1 MNVKIQNKAP
11 FSSDNNTGSC
21 KGYVKYL
28 QHESEDKRKAGILGE
43 DIPFFDAYGNVADE
57 MSVIESIDRNKKQLH
72 LKDTKYYSNIISF
85 SDEEVAL
92 MGDTREQ
99 RLEAT
104 HALVAKM
111 MDAYARNFN
120 HEGVKSREDILFYYT
135 IHEYRGNAQEMRP
148 GLHVHMVISRKDMS
162 NTYKLSPM
170 TNHRQGSSGVIKHG
184 FHRNDY
190 YRECERIFDEH
201 FKRSRSVEQSFDY
214 CNAMK
219 HGSEEERAEQLRRY
233 VTQMH
238 LEKLI
243 TEEKIQ
249 LWRRFA
255 EEALSQYSDTGKT
268 SAEQEKIRLNQF
280 WNTYYSH
287 YKPMLESLKA
297 DCQEAFGLYD
307 KAKAYDVLNA
317 AHLDA
322 QVQSLRSCYA
332 QINQLTDE
340 IAKANT
346 SKKFLAVFSL
356 LISVINP
363 VPAILL
369 MLTGGLV
376 LGVRKDIAYRSRLV
390 LYKKARSIRH
400 DVMVLKDK
408 QESLRG
414 SKNDALREYI
424 SVKDQRN
431 DLKHELNNLKR
442 ILTENGVELELDPV
456 REKWREQMLSS
467 PLIGYASLEYELCTT
482 FNQSYD
488 KDSLEREL
496 YYAAMICLPVMHP
509 NGGVADLEFIRGD
522 ERILASDLKD
532 PRTATFLVDKW
543 CKLKGLTPAY
553 MKQAEQPGNQMQYQ
567 KPVQQQTNKQNN
579 GPKHKR

>member
-28 QHESEDKRKAGILGE
+28 QHESEDKRKAGILGQ

-214 CNAMK
+214 CNAMR

-233 VTQMH
+233 VAEMN

-243 TEEKIQ
+243 TE
-249 LWRRFA
+249 
-255 EEALSQYSDTGKT
+255 
-268 SAEQEKIRLNQF
+268 
-280 WNTYYSH
+280 
-287 YKPMLESLKA
+287 
-297 DCQEAFGLYD
+297 D
-307 KAKAYDVLNA
+307 K
-317 AHLDA
+317 
-322 QVQSLRSCYA
+322 
-332 QINQLTDE
+332 
-340 IAKANT
+340 
-346 SKKFLAVFSL
+346 
-356 LISVINP
+356 
-363 VPAILL
+363 
-369 MLTGGLV
+369 M
-376 LGVRKDIAYRSRLV
+376 
-390 LYKKARSIRH
+390 
-400 DVMVLKDK
+400 
-408 QESLRG
+408 
-414 SKNDALREYI
+414 
-424 SVKDQRN
+424 
-431 DLKHELNNLKR
+431 
-442 ILTENGVELELDPV
+442 
-456 REKWREQMLSS
+456 
-467 PLIGYASLEYELCTT
+467 
-482 FNQSYD
+482 
-488 KDSLEREL
+488 
-496 YYAAMICLPVMHP
+496 
-509 NGGVADLEFIRGD
+509 
-522 ERILASDLKD
+522 
-532 PRTATFLVDKW
+532 
-543 CKLKGLTPAY
+543 
-553 MKQAEQPGNQMQYQ
+553 
-567 KPVQQQTNKQNN
+567 
-579 GPKHKR
+579 

>member
-214 CNAMK
+214 CNAMR
-219 HGSEEERAEQLRRY
+219 HGSEDERAEQLRRY
-233 VTQMH
+233 VAQMH

-243 TEEKIQ
+243 TEEKMQ
-249 LWRRFA
+249 LWRKYA
-255 EEALSQYSDTGKT
+255 EEALFQYSDTGKT

-297 DCQEAFGLYD
+297 DCQEAFSLYD
-307 KAKAYDVLNA
+307 KAKASDVLNNSQ
-317 AHLDA
+317 LDV
-322 QVQSLRSCYA
+322 QVHKLRTCYA
-332 QINQLTDE
+332 QINQLTDD
-340 IAKANT
+340 IAKANN
-346 SKKFLAVFSL
+346 SKKFLALFSL
-356 LISVINP
+356 LLSVVNP

-369 MLTGGLV
+369 MVTGGLV

-431 DLKHELNNLKR
+431 ALKHELNNLKR

-456 REKWREQMLSS
+456 RVKWREQMLST
-467 PLIGYASLEYELCTT
+467 PLKGYASLEYELCTI

-496 YYAAMICLPVMHP
+496 YYAGLTCLPVMHP
-509 NGGVADLEFIRGD
+509 NGGVADLEFVRGD
-522 ERILASDLKD
+522 DRILASELKD
-532 PRTATFLVDKW
+532 HYVSTFLVDKW

-553 MKQAEQPGNQMQYQ
+553 MKQAEQPGNQKQNQ

>member
-43 DIPFFDAYGNVADE
+43 DIPFFDAYGNVTDE

-214 CNAMK
+214 CNAMR
-219 HGSEEERAEQLRRY
+219 HGSEDERAEQLRRY
-233 VTQMH
+233 VAQMH

-243 TEEKIQ
+243 TEEKMQ
-249 LWRRFA
+249 LWRKYA
-255 EEALSQYSDTGKT
+255 EEALFQYSDTGKT

-297 DCQEAFGLYD
+297 DCQEAFSLYD
-307 KAKAYDVLNA
+307 KAKASDVLNNSQ
-317 AHLDA
+317 LDA
-322 QVQSLRSCYA
+322 QVHKLRTCYA

-346 SKKFLAVFSL
+346 SKRFLAVFSL

-369 MLTGGLV
+369 MVTGGLV

-431 DLKHELNNLKR
+431 ALKHELNNLKR

-456 REKWREQMLSS
+456 RVKWREQMLST
-467 PLIGYASLEYELCTT
+467 PLKVCASLEYELCAI

-488 KDSLEREL
+488 RDSLEREL
-496 YYAAMICLPVMHP
+496 YYAGLTCLPVMHP
-509 NGGVADLEFIRGD
+509 NGGVADLEFVRGD

-532 PRTATFLVDKW
+532 SRAATFIVDKW

-553 MKQAEQPGNQMQYQ
+553 MKQTEQPGNQNQ

>member
-28 QHESEDKRKAGILGE
+28 QHESEDKEKAGILGQ

-120 HEGVKSREDILFYYT
+120 HEGVKSKEDILFYYT

-148 GLHVHMVISRKDMS
+148 GLHVHMVISRKDIS

-190 YRECERIFDEH
+190 YRECERIFDDH

-214 CNAMK
+214 CNAMR
-219 HGSEEERAEQLRRY
+219 HGSEDERAEQLRRY
-233 VTQMH
+233 VAQMH

-243 TEEKIQ
+243 TEEKMQ

-287 YKPMLESLKA
+287 YKPMLESLKT

-307 KAKAYDVLNA
+307 KAKAYDILNA

-322 QVQSLRSCYA
+322 QVQRLRNCYA

-346 SKKFLAVFSL
+346 SKRFLALFSL
-356 LISVINP
+356 LILVINP

-369 MLTGGLV
+369 MVTGGLV

-431 DLKHELNNLKR
+431 ALKHELNNLKR

-456 REKWREQMLSS
+456 RVKWREEMLST
-467 PLIGYASLEYELCTT
+467 PLKGYASLEYELCTT

-509 NGGVADLEFIRGD
+509 NGGVADLEFVRGD
-522 ERILASDLKD
+522 DRILASELKD
-532 PRTATFLVDKW
+532 PYVSTFLVDKW

>member
-11 FSSDNNTGSC
+11 FSSDNNTRSC

-214 CNAMK
+214 CNAMR
-219 HGSEEERAEQLRRY
+219 HGSEDERAEQLRRY
-233 VTQMH
+233 VAQMH
-238 LEKLI
+238 LEQLI
-243 TEEKIQ
+243 TEEKMQ
-249 LWRRFA
+249 LWRKYA
-255 EEALSQYSDTGKT
+255 EEALFQYSDTGKT

-287 YKPMLESLKA
+287 YKPMLDSLKA
-297 DCQEAFGLYD
+297 DCQEAFSLYD
-307 KAKAYDVLNA
+307 KAKASDVLNNSQ
-317 AHLDA
+317 LDA
-322 QVQSLRSCYA
+322 QVHKLRTCYA

-346 SKKFLAVFSL
+346 SKRFLAVFSL

-369 MLTGGLV
+369 MVTGGLV

-431 DLKHELNNLKR
+431 ALKHELNNLKR

-456 REKWREQMLSS
+456 RVKWREQMLST
-467 PLIGYASLEYELCTT
+467 PLKGYASLEYELCTI

-509 NGGVADLEFIRGD
+509 NGGVADLEFVRGD
-522 ERILASDLKD
+522 DRILASELKD
-532 PRTATFLVDKW
+532 PYVSTFLVDKW

-553 MKQAEQPGNQMQYQ
+553 MKQAEQPGNQKQNQ

>member
-28 QHESEDKRKAGILGE
+28 QHESEDKEKAGILGQ

-120 HEGVKSREDILFYYT
+120 HEGVKSKEDILFYYT

-148 GLHVHMVISRKDMS
+148 GLHVHMVISRKDIS

-190 YRECERIFDEH
+190 YRECERIFDDH

-233 VTQMH
+233 VAEMN

-243 TEEKIQ
+243 TEEKMQ
-249 LWRRFA
+249 LWRKCA
-255 EEALSQYSDTGKT
+255 EEAASQYSRKGETL
-268 SAEQEKIRLNQF
+268 AEQEKIRMNLF
-280 WNTYYSH
+280 WNTYHSH
-287 YKPMLESLKA
+287 YKPMLDSLKA
-297 DCQEAFGLYD
+297 DCQMAF
-307 KAKAYDVLNA
+307 KRYDVAKNSGALNA
-317 AHLDA
+317 EHLDA
-322 QVQSLRSCYA
+322 EVHKLRNCYA
-332 QINQLTDE
+332 QIESLTAE
-340 IAKANT
+340 ITRANN

-356 LISVINP
+356 LISAINP

-369 MLTGGLV
+369 MVMGGLV
-376 LGVRKDIAYRSRLV
+376 LGFQKNVAFRSRLI
-390 LYKKARSIRH
+390 LYNNARSIRSN
-400 DVMVLKDK
+400 VKSLKEK
-408 QESLRG
+408 QEALRH
-414 SKNDALREYI
+414 STNDALRKYI

-431 DLKHELNNLKR
+431 DLKNELRTLDKA
-442 ILTENGVELELDPV
+442 LMETGVKLEINPA
-456 REKWREQMLSS
+456 RERARDAKLSS
-467 PLIGYASLEYELCTT
+467 SLRGNLLLEDMLRTI
-482 FNQSYD
+482 FNASYD
-488 KDSLEREL
+488 SDSLEREL
-496 YYAAMICLPVMHP
+496 YYNALACLPVMHP
-509 NGGVADLEFIRGD
+509 NGGIADLEFIRGD
-522 ERILASDLKD
+522 ERILVSELKD
-532 PRTATFLVDKW
+532 HRIATFFVDRW
-543 CKLKGLTPAY
+543 CNLKGLTPAY
-553 MKQAEQPGNQMQYQ
+553 MKHAEQPGNQKQNQ